1 MFKSIYINAKKIK
14 IGNLFLDRLIK
25 LSYTILSLYLGANFF
40 IHQDFFILQQITLFQ
55 SFLLFAI
62 SLPVNSILIRL
73 GSSSITYFKS
83 LLVSTITL
91 RLVLGIASTSLFG
104 IYIYTSNMDIK
115 EMSLIIFGLLP
126 LFLSTIF
133 ITEVI
138 PHVFN
143 FEGRKNWE
151 LIYIYLFFFLIKCLL
166 IIFFKSIFV
175 KICIE
180 LIEVILVILWN
191 YKVYLRGLL
200 QKKLMPL
207 SSYRVKKLVKS
218 SAGLYFNGILSVFIL
233 RIDQFA
239 LIKYVDKFTLSSYM
253 LIVSITSLFLTPMG
267 LISEKIAYSLS
278 IARSESL
285 PKFNDLSIK
294 YLFRF
299 LFLSCMLYCLYLLT
313 FVQISQFVFKRNLTD
328 YFLVAVILGTSIIS
342 NSIGMIFGQLNSIIN
357 GGAFTMKRSL
367 IGCLLLFIGV
377 SFGFQIYGVLGVAI
391 ASSVTL
397 FFTNVILWFFSSKVR
412 RIIFYKLKV
421 K

>member
-138 PHVFN
+138 PH
-143 FEGRKNWE
+143 EE
-151 LIYIYLFFFLIKCLL
+151 
-166 IIFFKSIFV
+166 S
-175 KICIE
+175 
-180 LIEVILVILWN
+180 
-191 YKVYLRGLL
+191 
-200 QKKLMPL
+200 PL
-207 SSYRVKKLVKS
+207 
-218 SAGLYFNGILSVFIL
+218 
-233 RIDQFA
+233 
-239 LIKYVDKFTLSSYM
+239 
-253 LIVSITSLFLTPMG
+253 
-267 LISEKIAYSLS
+267 
-278 IARSESL
+278 
-285 PKFNDLSIK
+285 
-294 YLFRF
+294 
-299 LFLSCMLYCLYLLT
+299 
-313 FVQISQFVFKRNLTD
+313 
-328 YFLVAVILGTSIIS
+328 
-342 NSIGMIFGQLNSIIN
+342 
-357 GGAFTMKRSL
+357 
-367 IGCLLLFIGV
+367 
-377 SFGFQIYGVLGVAI
+377 
-391 ASSVTL
+391 
-397 FFTNVILWFFSSKVR
+397 
-412 RIIFYKLKV
+412 
-421 K
+421 